1 MGEEYKI
8 SVVLPCFN
16 DAEFIEQ
23 AIDSV
28 LNQSYKC
35 YEIIVVDDGSNLLTK
50 DVLINIKYK
59 ISKLITQEN
68 SGQSVARNVGI
79 KNATGNLILVLDSDD
94 FFEPSFCEEA
104 ILIFKNNKDTKIVT
118 CYANLLINKKLVLV
132 YKPSGGDIKNF
143 LTDNEALGSAM
154 FKKEDWLD
162 CGGYDESM
170 KEGFEDWEF
179 YINLL
184 KRGGNAQVVHLPLYN
199 YRKRENT
206 TTTRANLK
214 KYELISYIYK
224 KHQALFYDYSSH
236 VISDLLVK
244 LDRETKEKNK
254 NRERLEFRLGT
265 LILKPFRF
273 VKNIFSI

>member
-1 MGEEYKI
+1 MSEAYKI

-28 LNQSYKC
+28 LKQSFKC
-35 YEIIVVDDGSNLLTK
+35 HEIIVVDDGSNKLTK
-50 DVLINIKYK
+50 DVLINIKHK

-68 SGQSVARNVGI
+68 RGQSVARNIGI
-79 KNATGNLILVLDSDD
+79 KNATGNFILVLDSDD

-118 CYANLLINKKLVLV
+118 CYANLLVNDKLALI
-132 YKPSGGDIKNF
+132 YKPSGGELKNF

-154 FKKEDWLD
+154 FKKEDWID

-170 KEGFEDWEF
+170 NEGFEDWEF

-184 KRGGNAQVVHLPLYN
+184 KKGGNAKVIPLPLYN

-206 TTTRANLK
+206 TTARANLK
-214 KYELISYIYK
+214 KYELIRYIHK
-224 KHQALFYDYSSH
+224 KHKTLFNIHSSH
-236 VISDLLVK
+236 VISNLLVK
-244 LDRETKEKNK
+244 LERETKDKNK
-254 NRERLEFRLGT
+254 TLERLEFRLGA
-265 LILKPFRF
+265 LILKPIRF
-273 VKNIFSI
+273 VKKIFSL

>member
-1 MGEEYKI
+1 MSEAYKI

-28 LNQSYKC
+28 LKQSFKC
-35 YEIIVVDDGSNLLTK
+35 HEIIVVDDGSNKLTK
-50 DVLINIKYK
+50 DVLINIKHK

-68 SGQSVARNVGI
+68 RGQSVARNIGI
-79 KNATGNLILVLDSDD
+79 KNATGNFILVLDSDD

-118 CYANLLINKKLVLV
+118 CYANLLVNDKLALI
-132 YKPSGGDIKNF
+132 YKPSGGELKNF

-154 FKKEDWLD
+154 FKKEDWID

-170 KEGFEDWEF
+170 NEGFEDWEF

-184 KRGGNAQVVHLPLYN
+184 KKGGNAKVIPLPLYN

-206 TTTRANLK
+206 TTARANLK
-214 KYELISYIYK
+214 KYELIRYIHK
-224 KHQALFYDYSSH
+224 KHKTLFNMHSSH
-236 VISDLLVK
+236 VISNLLVK
-244 LDRETKEKNK
+244 LERETKDKNK
-254 NRERLEFRLGT
+254 TLERLEFRLGA
-265 LILKPFRF
+265 LILKPIRF
-273 VKNIFSI
+273 VKKIFSL